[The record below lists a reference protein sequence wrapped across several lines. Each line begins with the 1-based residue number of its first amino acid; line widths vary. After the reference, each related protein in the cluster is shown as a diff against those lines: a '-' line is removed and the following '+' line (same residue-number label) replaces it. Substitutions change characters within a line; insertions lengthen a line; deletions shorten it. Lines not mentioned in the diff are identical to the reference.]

1 MSKNFIKQLITSK
14 IYNAYRAYF
23 IIRYRRIIIGKN
35 FKCGKNC
42 SFSKKNKISIGND
55 FFMGRNCHLASD
67 LVIGDNVMLGSY
79 VAFVGGDH
87 KIDEIQ
93 TTMNKSGRDVFK
105 TTIIHDDVWIGH
117 GSIVLHGVEIQEGAV
132 IAAGSVVTK
141 DVMKNAIYGGNP
153 AKFIRF
159 RL

>member
-1 MSKNFIKQLITSK
+1 MLLIFKQTYFFLQKQKFLIFSPLLSL
-14 IYNAYRAYF
+14 
-23 IIRYRRIIIGKN
+23 GKN
-35 FKCGKNC
+35 FKCGINC
-42 SFSKKNKISIGND
+42 SLSRKNNIRIGND